1 MAIWMESGSPLARRA
16 HGRPD
21 LAARTYS
28 ATSVTHSFV
37 INGVEVNNHTPTALM
52 HENYGVPLPEH
63 VVQLNTD
70 LVQIQ
75 FTTRKKGNTM
85 ADTTTKAPAKKTATK
100 SAAAS
105 AKPAAVKTPLTK
117 ASAVVKAAVPAKA
130 TAPAK
135 KPAAAKAAAPKSAP
149 KTGKAMTVSD
159 EQRYRMVAEAAYYR
173 AESNHFKSD
182 PLRDWIEAEKDI
194 ATLLSGTK

>member
-1 MAIWMESGSPLARRA
+1 
-16 HGRPD
+16 
-21 LAARTYS
+21 
-28 ATSVTHSFV
+28 
-37 INGVEVNNHTPTALM
+37 
-52 HENYGVPLPEH
+52 
-63 VVQLNTD
+63 
-70 LVQIQ
+70 
-75 FTTRKKGNTM
+75 M
-85 ADTTTKAPAKKTATK
+85 ADTTTKAPVKKPATK
-100 SAAAS
+100 AAVS
-105 AKPAAVKTPLTK
+105 TEKPAAAKKAVTKPTAPVK
-117 ASAVVKAAVPAKA
+117 VAAPAKVTTPA
-130 TAPAK
+130 KAPAK